1 MEKSKRKYKKTSCYL
16 IYSVL
21 GISTGILFRLS
32 FPFLVL
38 MMVVGFLFLPK
49 LMRNTEKSR
58 YHQKRFE
65 DINSYMEQ
73 LLYSFRKSKRIL
85 ASLQDI
91 KIQFKN
97 KPMEKLIEQAEQHIL
112 NTYDSEGDTEFE
124 ALSMIEQEY
133 PCVKLKTIH
142 RFLLKVENLGGS
154 FDKTIDLLLEDR
166 SLWEQRQNHLYQEK
180 KRKRNLVTA
189 SIVMSILLCIVFVR
203 ILPADMDISKNIFV
217 QSATVI
223 MWFLDIL
230 VYAKVDEKI
239 SKDWLDSGELS
250 SPKDTMKRYKKITEF
265 DKKKELKKS
274 CRYAFFLTVIAVI
287 FSCFHYMRAV
297 WIAAAGIPFML
308 FQLGFALALAR
319 ILQDEKPAGKW
330 YALLGKM
337 GLCCFLT
344 RYYGIYVWIVT
355 GLYILALFVAF
366 RQKKDKAFLVKSVKL
381 MITAFASGVLSLA
394 YLMMN
399 KLMNGMASGVSR
411 TMWWDDYRALTDD
424 LIESLLTE
432 FFNIFSLQ
440 IPEFIESFP
449 FNLKVFAVLIILIGL
464 GWFVAKNCKHFTR
477 ESVLITMAV
486 MYYLIFICIRY
497 VSSMDSF
504 YFRFFEPGTFLLC
517 IGVIGLLLPYLRGK
531 KAFRYLG
538 GAVTALVLLAVVSVW
553 ENGGLD
559 HSDSYYEAVT
569 KQWEEAYAEI
579 PERSVIIFNDI
590 DFRSSWYR
598 PDVVDGTIT
607 PADTL
612 DSLRE
617 TYYGSEYLCIRA
629 EFVETMLESG
639 DYEEGVQRW
648 LREGLT
654 MTQQKDFVV
663 LSLRDELF

>member
-49 LMRNTEKSR
+49 LMRNAEKSR

-250 SPKDTMKRYKKITEF
+250 SPEETVKRYKKVTEF

-287 FSCFHYMRAV
+287 CGCFHYMRAV

-308 FQLGFALALAR
+308 FQHKVDYHLAKKKVIEEIQREFPRWLMEMSLLLQSDSVQVSLFKSFEHAPEVLKPELEKMYAKLQKNPTAIEPYLEFMADFEIKGVSSAMKMLYSLSAGTGGNSENQITD
-319 ILQDEKPAGKW
+319 ILRRNQVMLDDAQKAVDRQSVASM
-330 YALLGKM
+330 Y
-337 GLCCFLT
+337 FLF
-344 RYYGIYVWIVT
+344 GAPVVI
-355 GLYILALFVAF
+355 GGA
-366 RQKKDKAFLVKSVKL
+366 KL
-381 MITAFASGVLSLA
+381 MLDMVVFFFCVFQ
-394 YLMMN
+394 
-399 KLMNGMASGVSR
+399 GMG
-411 TMWWDDYRALTDD
+411 
-424 LIESLLTE
+424 
-432 FFNIFSLQ
+432 
-440 IPEFIESFP
+440 
-449 FNLKVFAVLIILIGL
+449 
-464 GWFVAKNCKHFTR
+464 
-477 ESVLITMAV
+477 
-486 MYYLIFICIRY
+486 
-497 VSSMDSF
+497 
-504 YFRFFEPGTFLLC
+504 
-517 IGVIGLLLPYLRGK
+517 
-531 KAFRYLG
+531 
-538 GAVTALVLLAVVSVW
+538 
-553 ENGGLD
+553 
-559 HSDSYYEAVT
+559 SY
-569 KQWEEAYAEI
+569 
-579 PERSVIIFNDI
+579 
-590 DFRSSWYR
+590 
-598 PDVVDGTIT
+598 
-607 PADTL
+607 
-612 DSLRE
+612 
-617 TYYGSEYLCIRA
+617 
-629 EFVETMLESG
+629 M
-639 DYEEGVQRW
+639 
-648 LREGLT
+648 
-654 MTQQKDFVV
+654 
-663 LSLRDELF
+663 

>member
-287 FSCFHYMRAV
+287 CGCFHYMRAV

-308 FQLGFALALAR
+308 FQHKVDYHLA
-319 ILQDEKPAGKW
+319 
-330 YALLGKM
+330 
-337 GLCCFLT
+337 
-344 RYYGIYVWIVT
+344 
-355 GLYILALFVAF
+355 
-366 RQKKDKAFLVKSVKL
+366 KKKV
-381 MITAFASGVLSLA
+381 
-394 YLMMN
+394 
-399 KLMNGMASGVSR
+399 
-411 TMWWDDYRALTDD
+411 
-424 LIESLLTE
+424 IEEIQRE
-432 FFNIFSLQ
+432 F
-440 IPEFIESFP
+440 P
-449 FNLKVFAVLIILIGL
+449 
-464 GWFVAKNCKHFTR
+464 
-477 ESVLITMAV
+477 
-486 MYYLIFICIRY
+486 
-497 VSSMDSF
+497 
-504 YFRFFEPGTFLLC
+504 
-517 IGVIGLLLPYLRGK
+517 
-531 KAFRYLG
+531 
-538 GAVTALVLLAVVSVW
+538 
-553 ENGGLD
+553 
-559 HSDSYYEAVT
+559 
-569 KQWEEAYAEI
+569 
-579 PERSVIIFNDI
+579 
-590 DFRSSWYR
+590 
-598 PDVVDGTIT
+598 
-607 PADTL
+607 
-612 DSLRE
+612 
-617 TYYGSEYLCIRA
+617 
-629 EFVETMLESG
+629 
-639 DYEEGVQRW
+639 RW
-648 LREGLT
+648 L
-654 MTQQKDFVV
+654 M
-663 LSLRDELF
+663 